1 MRGLLSILSLF
12 HNELNTIYRT
22 GAQILDFIDHMTQNT
37 LKSLFYMK
45 ASRFCHYVCY
55 RVMDEII

>member
-12 HNELNTIYRT
+12 HNELNTIYCT
-22 GAQILDFIDHMTQNT
+22 GAQLLVLIYHMTQNT
-37 LKSLFYMK
+37 IRSLFYMK
-45 ASRFCHYVCY
+45 ASRFCHYVCN